1 MEEVLLWID
10 YRQSLFYEVAFK
22 FKFQVSAFVACD
34 NVAPFSTLTIF
45 YRLGQLFMLYSLP
58 TGKQVA
64 VEENDTLRQ
73 IRAILRGNIEEIVAR
88 KVADDV
94 EDAAEDT
101 KRPTEDDSKQGD
113 RVEAKK

>member
-1 MEEVLLWID
+1 MPYYLGLVGPVVHVVL
-10 YRQSLFYEVAFK
+10 SLA
-22 FKFQVSAFVACD
+22 
-34 NVAPFSTLTIF
+34 
-45 YRLGQLFMLYSLP
+45 P

-64 VEENDTLRQ
+64 VEENETLRQ

-94 EDAAEDT
+94 EDAAGDT

-113 RVEAKK
+113 RVGAKK

>member
-1 MEEVLLWID
+1 MFYNFTVHYPHSLNLLV
-10 YRQSLFYEVAFK
+10 YRNNQFHVALSI
-22 FKFQVSAFVACD
+22 V
-34 NVAPFSTLTIF
+34 
-45 YRLGQLFMLYSLP
+45 P

-64 VEENDTLRQ
+64 VEENETLRQ

-101 KRPTEDDSKQGD
+101 KRPTDDDDSKQGD